1 MVTPFVENT
10 FCLGEDRQG
19 RKTASFYIDPW
30 LCRNVCARC
39 AIREWKDQ
47 PYKLMEEDMFYRELA
62 RYSLFKVGLIN
73 IRGGDISNK
82 GLLRADGM
90 PLEELLPVVR
100 QVAPVCIWTNGS
112 NTDAVESLIPYV
124 DGFRID
130 IKVPLFGK
138 VSRRSKTLWE
148 RALGFNKGVDTYV
161 KAVKNTI
168 NKVDGMAE
176 TYYTSSSWR
185 DMDAANRELMLDA
198 MAEYESPF
206 IVE

>member
-10 FCLGEDRQG
+10 FSLTEDFFG
-19 RKTASFYIDPW
+19 RKAASFYIDPW

-90 PLEELLPVVR
+90 PLEELLPLAR
-100 QVAPVCIWTNGS
+100 KVAPICVWTNGS
-112 NTDAVESLIPYV
+112 NPDAIESLKPYV

-130 IKVPLFGK
+130 IKVPLFDK
-138 VSRRSKTLWE
+138 VTRRSKVLWE
-148 RALGFNKGVDTYV
+148 RAIGFKKGVDTYV
-161 KAVKNTI
+161 NAVKKSI
-168 NKVDGMAE
+168 NLVDRMPE

-185 DMDAANRELMLDA
+185 DMDAGYRELMVDA
-198 MAEYESPF
+198 MKDKVSRFE
-206 IVE
+206 V